1 MSRRRLSHARALT
14 QVRHEDID
22 FRFFQG
28 RLAGK

>member
-1 MSRRRLSHARALT
+1 MGAGVFGLGCTLAKVRR
-14 QVRHEDID
+14 EDID